1 MYWKTFFFE
10 KLDISTGKEYKVSKE
25 HKKRVGIVLFVFF
38 SLFAISIAIA
48 YIPALSHLEMIFK
61 ILPQTILYLFFGFSM
76 TYTQSHYNNKEASN
90 GAKYVNI
97 TNPFLKRILIPK
109 ERTKDTDGYIKVENR
124 SKITI
129 SSLLLY
135 LFGVIVVIIIFVM
148 MLIPQ
153 VQTDGIHVLTGGR
166 LLHGDTVITTINS
179 IVVYFSSLAF
189 MILPLLVFFI
199 RCIYFG
205 TKAKNK
211 TNSNLSN

>member
-1 MYWKTFFFE
+1 M
-10 KLDISTGKEYKVSKE
+10 SKYT
-25 HKKRVGIVLFVFF
+25 KKRAVIVLLVF
-38 SLFAISIAIA
+38 LCLIAICIAIS
-48 YIPALSHLEMIFK
+48 YLPALSYLEMIFR
-61 ILPQTILYLFFGFSM
+61 ILPQTILYLFFGFVI

-90 GAKYVNI
+90 GAKYVSI

-135 LFGVIVVIIIFVM
+135 LIGIIIVINIFLM

-153 VQTDGIHVLTGGR
+153 VQTKEIHVLIGGR
-166 LLHGDTVITTINS
+166 LSHGDVVINTINS

-189 MILPLLVFFI
+189 MILPLLVFFA

-205 TKAKNK
+205 ARAKNK

>member
-1 MYWKTFFFE
+1 M
-10 KLDISTGKEYKVSKE
+10 SKYT
-25 HKKRVGIVLFVFF
+25 KKRAVIVLLVF
-38 SLFAISIAIA
+38 LCLIAVCIAIS
-48 YIPALSHLEMIFK
+48 YLPALSYLEMIFR
-61 ILPQTILYLFFGFSM
+61 ILPQTILYLFFGFVI

-90 GAKYVNI
+90 GAKYVSI

-135 LFGVIVVIIIFVM
+135 LIGIILVINIFLM

-153 VQTDGIHVLTGGR
+153 VQTKEIHVLIGGR
-166 LLHGDTVITTINS
+166 LSHGDVVINTINS

-189 MILPLLVFFI
+189 MILPLLVFFA

-205 TKAKNK
+205 ARAKNK

>member
-1 MYWKTFFFE
+1 M
-10 KLDISTGKEYKVSKE
+10 SKYT
-25 HKKRVGIVLFVFF
+25 KKRAVIVLLVY
-38 SLFAISIAIA
+38 LCIIAVCIAVA
-48 YIPALSHLEMIFK
+48 YIPTLSHLEMIFK
-61 ILPQTILYLFFGFSM
+61 ILPQTILYLFFGFGI

-90 GAKYVNI
+90 GAKYVSI

-135 LFGVIVVIIIFVM
+135 LIGIIIVINIFVM

-153 VQTDGIHVLTGGR
+153 VQTEEIRVLIGGR
-166 LLHGDTVITTINS
+166 LSHGDVVINTINS

-199 RCIYFG
+199 RCIYL
-205 TKAKNK
+205 AVRSKNK
-211 TNSNLSN
+211 TNLNFRTK

>member
-1 MYWKTFFFE
+1 M
-10 KLDISTGKEYKVSKE
+10 SKE
-25 HKKRVGIVLFVFF
+25 HKKRVGIVLFVFS
-38 SLFAISIAIA
+38 SLFAISIAIS

-61 ILPQTILYLFFGFSM
+61 ILPQSILYLFFGFTI

-97 TNPFLKRILIPK
+97 ANPFLKRILIPK

-135 LFGVIVVIIIFVM
+135 LFGLIVVIIIFVM

-166 LLHGDTVITTINS
+166 LSHGDTVITTINS

-205 TKAKNK
+205 TKAKK
-211 TNSNLSN
+211 

>member
-1 MYWKTFFFE
+1 MFV
-10 KLDISTGKEYKVSKE
+10 ISAGKEYKMSKE

-38 SLFAISIAIA
+38 SLFAIRFAISIAIA
-48 YIPALSHLEMIFK
+48 YIPALSHLEMIFT
-61 ILPQTILYLFFGFSM
+61 ILPQTILYLFFGFTI

-135 LFGVIVVIIIFVM
+135 LIGIIIVINILVM

-153 VQTDGIHVLTGGR
+153 VQTEEIRVLIGGR
-166 LLHGDTVITTINS
+166 LSHGALVINTVNS
-179 IVVYFSSLAF
+179 IVVYFSSLVF
-189 MILPLLVFFI
+189 MILPLLVFFA
-199 RCIYFG
+199 RGIYFG
-205 TKAKNK
+205 AKAKNK

>member
-1 MYWKTFFFE
+1 M
-10 KLDISTGKEYKVSKE
+10 SKYT
-25 HKKRVGIVLFVFF
+25 KKRAVIVLLVF
-38 SLFAISIAIA
+38 LCLIAVCIAVA
-48 YIPALSHLEMIFK
+48 YIPTLSHLEMIFK
-61 ILPQTILYLFFGFSM
+61 ILPQTILYLFFGFGI

-90 GAKYVNI
+90 GAKYVSI

-135 LFGVIVVIIIFVM
+135 LIGIIIVINIFVM

-153 VQTDGIHVLTGGR
+153 VQTEEIRVLIGGR
-166 LLHGDTVITTINS
+166 LSHGDVVVNTINS

-189 MILPLLVFFI
+189 MILPLLVFFA
-199 RCIYFG
+199 RCIYLG
-205 TKAKNK
+205 ARAKNK

>member
-1 MYWKTFFFE
+1 M
-10 KLDISTGKEYKVSKE
+10 SKE

-61 ILPQTILYLFFGFSM
+61 ILPQTILYLFFGFSI

-135 LFGVIVVIIIFVM
+135 LFGVIIVINIFVM

-153 VQTDGIHVLTGGR
+153 VQTEGIHVLIGGR
-166 LLHGDTVITTINS
+166 LSHGDTVINTINS
-179 IVVYFSSLAF
+179 IVVYFSSLVF
-189 MILPLLVFFI
+189 MILPLLVFFA
-199 RCIYFG
+199 RGIYFRA
-205 TKAKNK
+205 KAKNK

>member
-1 MYWKTFFFE
+1 M
-10 KLDISTGKEYKVSKE
+10 SKK
-25 HKKRVGIVLFVFF
+25 HKKRVAIVLFVFF
-38 SLFAISIAIA
+38 SLFVISIAIS
-48 YIPALSHLEMIFK
+48 YIPILSHLEMIFK
-61 ILPQTILYLFFGFSM
+61 ILPQTILYLFFGFTI

-97 TNPFLKRILIPK
+97 TNPFLKMILIPK
-109 ERTKDTDGYIKVENR
+109 ERTKDTDEYIKVENR

-135 LFGVIVVIIIFVM
+135 LLGVIIVINIFVM

-153 VQTDGIHVLTGGR
+153 VQTDGIHVLIGGR
-166 LLHGDTVITTINS
+166 LSHRNTVINTINS

-199 RCIYFG
+199 RCVYFG
-205 TKAKNK
+205 TKARKK

>member
-1 MYWKTFFFE
+1 M
-10 KLDISTGKEYKVSKE
+10 SKYT
-25 HKKRVGIVLFVFF
+25 KKRAVIVLLVY
-38 SLFAISIAIA
+38 LCIIAVCIAVA
-48 YIPALSHLEMIFK
+48 YIPTLSHLEMIFK
-61 ILPQTILYLFFGFSM
+61 ILPQTILYLFFGFAI

-90 GAKYVNI
+90 GAKYVSI

-135 LFGVIVVIIIFVM
+135 LIGIIIVINIFVM

-153 VQTDGIHVLTGGR
+153 VQTEEIRVLIGGR
-166 LLHGDTVITTINS
+166 LSHGDVVINTINS

-189 MILPLLVFFI
+189 MILPLLVFFA
-199 RCIYFG
+199 RRIYFG
-205 TKAKNK
+205 ARAKNK

>member
-1 MYWKTFFFE
+1 M
-10 KLDISTGKEYKVSKE
+10 SKYT
-25 HKKRVGIVLFVFF
+25 KKRAVIVLLVF
-38 SLFAISIAIA
+38 LCLIVVCIAIS
-48 YIPALSHLEMIFK
+48 YLPALSHLEMIFR
-61 ILPQTILYLFFGFSM
+61 ILPQTIFYLFFGFAI

-90 GAKYVNI
+90 GAKYVSI

-135 LFGVIVVIIIFVM
+135 LIGIIIVISIFVM

-153 VQTDGIHVLTGGR
+153 VQTEEIRVLIGGR
-166 LLHGDTVITTINS
+166 LSHGALVINTVNS

-189 MILPLLVFFI
+189 MILPLLVFFA
-199 RCIYFG
+199 RCIYFWDR
-205 TKAKNK
+205 AKNK

>member
-1 MYWKTFFFE
+1 M
-10 KLDISTGKEYKVSKE
+10 SKYT
-25 HKKRVGIVLFVFF
+25 KKRAVIVLLVF
-38 SLFAISIAIA
+38 LCLIAVCIAIS
-48 YIPALSHLEMIFK
+48 YLPALSYLEMIFR
-61 ILPQTILYLFFGFSM
+61 ILPQTILYLFFGFAI

-90 GAKYVNI
+90 GAKYVSI

-135 LFGVIVVIIIFVM
+135 LIGIIIVINIFVM

-153 VQTDGIHVLTGGR
+153 VQTKEIHVLIGGR
-166 LLHGDTVITTINS
+166 LSHGDVAINTINS

-189 MILPLLVFFI
+189 MILPLLVFFA

-205 TKAKNK
+205 ARAKNK
-211 TNSNLSN
+211 TNSNLSD